1 MSTGEADDLIGPSET
16 AFRLEL
22 TAAQLKVTYTALRS
36 LLDDFGHEE
45 HDVREV
51 VLEVLD
57 KLPSEHDVRAIDLT
71 RELARRRE
79 RAPARRAR

>member
-1 MSTGEADDLIGPSET
+1 MANGEADGLIGPSET

-22 TAAQLKVTYTALRS
+22 TAAQLKVTYTALSS

-45 HDVREV
+45 HDVRQV
-51 VLEVLD
+51 VLEVLG
-57 KLPSEHDVRAIDLT
+57 KLPSEHDVRAIDLP

-79 RAPARRAR
+79 ERRPPRP

>member
-1 MSTGEADDLIGPSET
+1 MSTGEADNLIGPSET

-51 VLEVLD
+51 VVEVLE
-57 KLPSEHDVRAIDLT
+57 KLPSEHDVRAIDLS
-71 RELARRRE
+71 RELARRRGE
-79 RAPARRAR
+79 RRPPHS

>member
-1 MSTGEADDLIGPSET
+1 MSTGEADNLIGPSET

-51 VLEVLD
+51 VVEVLD
-57 KLPSEHDVRAIDLT
+57 KLPSEHDVRAIDLS
-71 RELARRRE
+71 RELARRRSE
-79 RAPARRAR
+79 RRAPSS

>member
-1 MSTGEADDLIGPSET
+1 MSTGEADNLIGPSET

-51 VLEVLD
+51 VVEVLD
-57 KLPSEHDVRAIDLT
+57 KLPSEHEIRAIDLT
-71 RELARRRE
+71 RELARRRGE
-79 RAPARRAR
+79 RRPPGA